1 MAGFSFSDMPKINVN
16 RSIFKRSMSHK
27 TTINTGDL
35 VPVYWEPVLP
45 GDTVQMKVSQL
56 IRSLTVSAPV
66 MDNAFI
72 TIAGF
77 FVPYLAIWSG
87 TKEFFCEGQN
97 FGSSLPNKTIP
108 SIGIADLPKSGA
120 WKGWP
125 AGTIGNYLGLPDLSN
140 NPYTANGSFQG
151 MLGRSISELPLR
163 AYVDIYEE
171 YWRDENYQ
179 PAQPIDTG
187 DQPQSN
193 ASYRYSRAPL
203 KANKF
208 HDYFT
213 SVLPEPQKGEPVTF
227 GITGV
232 ADVVSKG
239 GTVGLNAVKLNGPG
253 FDFSSSDLPD
263 QTTAAGAPVFGH
275 SASSSWTGGWND
287 VGTKNEDGSF
297 ADIKAIQGGSGSSLG
312 WFSGEALGTADLST
326 ATAISVND
334 FRFAVQLQRF
344 LEKNARYGTRYSE
357 FIYGHFGVHDPAL
370 EEQIPK
376 ALWKVTLPLS
386 METVVANSGGGDTVL
401 GDMAGY
407 SKTGNVTDNYV
418 NSFTQYGIYM
428 IVATIRTYQ
437 TYSGGIGKKF
447 TRLSLLDQ
455 YFPVFD
461 HLGEQPVG
469 TYEINLKAAL
479 DGASYSAGG
488 TLDKDTPIFG
498 FQEAFA
504 DMRYSPNLVTGLL
517 APSAD
522 GSLDMWTYAI
532 DPADIPET
540 CNNSFLRQSKD
551 EVARTLSYQDT
562 FQWLADFYFDTKWSR
577 PMLVHSIPGLV
588 DHD

>member
-1 MAGFSFSDMPKINVN
+1 MAGFSFSDMPTINVN

-35 VPVYWEPVLP
+35 VPIYWEPVLP

-56 IRSLTVSAPV
+56 VRSLTVSAPV

-77 FVPYLAIWSG
+77 FVPYLSIWDD
-87 TKEFFCEGQN
+87 TKRFFCEGMDFEN
-97 FGSSLPNKTIP
+97 GLPNLKIP
-108 SIGIADLPKSGA
+108 SIGGGDIPSSTYPAFYG
-120 WKGWP
+120 WKP
-125 AGTIGNYLGLPDLSN
+125 GTLGNYLGLPVFKEPIQLDDDM
-140 NPYTANGSFQG
+140 ADA
-151 MLGRSISELPLR
+151 LGESISILPFY
-163 AYVDIYEE
+163 AYFKIYSE
-171 YWRDENYQ
+171 YWRDENYNT
-179 PAQPIDTG
+179 ADFDSIVT
-187 DQPQSN
+187 SL
-193 ASYRYSRAPL
+193 SSLSFSSCY

-213 SVLPEPQKGEPVTF
+213 SVLPSPQKGSPVTF
-227 GITGV
+227 GISGV

-239 GTVGLNAVKLNGPG
+239 GTVSLTGVKLNGPG
-253 FDFSSSDLPD
+253 FDFNSSDLPD
-263 QTTAAGAPVFGH
+263 QTTAAGAPVFGY
-275 SASSSWTGGWND
+275 SASSSWTGGWNN
-287 VGTKNEDGSF
+287 VGTKNEDGTF
-297 ADIKAIQGGSGSSLG
+297 ADIKAIQGGASSSIG
-312 WFSGEALGTADLST
+312 WFTGQLLGTADLTT
-326 ATAISVND
+326 ATAVSVND

-376 ALWKVTLPLS
+376 VLWKVTLPLS

-437 TYSGGIGKKF
+437 TYSHGVAKKF
-447 TRLSLLDQ
+447 TRLGLLDQ

-461 HLGEQPVG
+461 HLGEQPVY
-469 TYEINLKAAL
+469 TYEL
-479 DGASYSAGG
+479 DLRSVLSDWDPHDAGRV
-488 TLDKDTPIFG
+488 LDDISGIFG

-504 DMRYSPNLVTGLL
+504 DFRYSPNMVTGLL
-517 APSAD
+517 APSAE
-522 GSLDMWTYAI
+522 GALDMWTYAI
-532 DPADIPET
+532 GEDHLTKSAT
-540 CNNSFLRQSKD
+540 TNFLLQSKD
-551 EVARTLSYQDT
+551 EVARTLAYQDT

>member
-56 IRSLTVSAPV
+56 VRSLTVSAPV

-77 FVPYLAIWSG
+77 FVPYLSIWDE
-87 TKEFFCEGQN
+87 TKKFFCEGMDFEN
-97 FGSSLPNKTIP
+97 GLPNVKIP
-108 SIGIADLPKSGA
+108 SIGGGDIPTSIYTDFT
-120 WKGWP
+120 GWAP
-125 AGTIGNYLGLPDLSN
+125 GTLGNYLGLPVFKEGIQLDEDM
-140 NPYTANGSFQG
+140 ANSIGE
-151 MLGRSISELPLR
+151 SISALPFY
-163 AYVDIYEE
+163 AYFKIYSE
-171 YWRDENYQ
+171 YWRDENYNSQ
-179 PAQPIDTG
+179 DFDSII
-187 DQPQSN
+187 S
-193 ASYRYSRAPL
+193 SISSLSFSSCYRSS
-203 KANKF
+203 KF

-213 SVLPEPQKGEPVTF
+213 SVLPSPQKGSPVTF
-227 GITGV
+227 GLSGTASGSTSSSVFNATGV
-232 ADVVSKG
+232 DVDLSSGSVYTPNALMPINRTMLMASENLGPAPSHSMDLGTQNPEGEFIKFAGGEKLQFTGVEGNLAGGIPVS
-239 GTVGLNAVKLNGPG
+239 V
-253 FDFSSSDLPD
+253 DLL
-263 QTTAAGAPVFGH
+263 
-275 SASSSWTGGWND
+275 SAS
-287 VGTKNEDGSF
+287 VV
-297 ADIKAIQGGSGSSLG
+297 
-312 WFSGEALGTADLST
+312 
-326 ATAISVND
+326 SVND

-386 METVVANSGGGDTVL
+386 METVIANSGGGDTVL

-428 IVATIRTYQ
+428 IVVTIRTYQ
-437 TYSGGIGKKF
+437 TYSHGVAKKF
-447 TRLSLLDQ
+447 TRLGLLDQ

-461 HLGEQPVG
+461 HLGEQPVY
-469 TYEINLKAAL
+469 TYEL
-479 DGASYSAGG
+479 DLRSVLYAWDPHNVGKVFDDYSG
-488 TLDKDTPIFG
+488 IFG

-504 DMRYSPNLVTGLL
+504 DYRYSPNMVTGLL
-517 APSAD
+517 APSAV
-522 GSLDMWTYAI
+522 GALDMWTYAI
-532 DPADIPET
+532 GEDHLTTSAT
-540 CNNSFLRQSKD
+540 TNFLLQSKD
-551 EVARTLSYQDT
+551 EVARTLAYQDT

>member
-35 VPVYWEPVLP
+35 VPIYWEPVLP

-66 MDNAFI
+66 MDNAFV
-72 TIAGF
+72 TLAGF
-77 FVPYLAIWSG
+77 FVPYLAIWDG

-97 FGSSLPNKTIP
+97 FGSSLPTKTIP
-108 SIGIADLPKSGA
+108 SIGTSDLPESGA

-179 PAQPIDTG
+179 AAQPIDTG

-193 ASYRYSRAPL
+193 PSYRYSRPPL

-213 SVLPEPQKGEPVTF
+213 SVLPEPQKGEPVSF
-227 GITGV
+227 GLAGNVVGSTSSGPFSATGV
-232 ADVVSKG
+232 DVDLTSGSVY
-239 GTVGLNAVKLNGPG
+239 TPVGLMPSNRTMLM
-253 FDFSSSDLPD
+253 
-263 QTTAAGAPVFGH
+263 AAENLGSAPSH
-275 SASSSWTGGWND
+275 SMD
-287 VGTKNEDGSF
+287 IGTQNPEGEF
-297 ADIKAIQGGSGSSLG
+297 IK
-312 WFSGEALGTADLST
+312 FESGEKFQFTGVSGTLAGGIPVAVDLQS
-326 ATAISVND
+326 ATVITVND

-344 LEKNARYGTRYSE
+344 LEKNARYGTRYAE

-376 ALWKVTLPLS
+376 VLWKVTLPLS

-428 IVATIRTYQ
+428 IMVTIRTYQ
-437 TYSGGIGKKF
+437 TYSGGIAKKF

-488 TLDKDTPIFG
+488 TLDNDTPIFG

-504 DMRYSPNLVTGLL
+504 DMRYSPNMVTGLL
-517 APSAD
+517 GPSAE

-540 CNNSFLRQSKD
+540 CHNGFLQQSKD
-551 EVARTLSYQDT
+551 EVARTLAYQDT